1 MKKSAKLIS
10 MLLVLTMLL
19 GIIPM
24 AVAAGTDV
32 SLGRTSL
39 YDVKLTKAETP
50 TGATLNQ
57 TLGEGPI
64 SKDINER
71 GLYKR
76 LPRNTVLTPWTTTD
90 YLPVQ
95 YVITAD
101 SVELSDPEIIG
112 ELQFSLEPGI
122 VTGWKTA
129 VPCIE
134 FDYKAIKNGSTDVTL
149 KFFYKF
155 DPRSGLTG
163 WYYDVV
169 TFTVHVSNAETQKPD
184 QPDEHDVYNQFWGT
198 DPFGYDAAISF
209 WCNESS
215 KAHHT
220 SFDDLTE
227 IPGAYSFGEVVPNE
241 NTKYSSVQYPW
252 MCEMQVYSEA
262 CLDAYN
268 YVNQGRFPTHY
279 LRPEWDSVTTV
290 YWFYSAAEN
299 KWLTPYQPPIV
310 IDITHTAPVAPEYT
324 VTYTDGVNGEAF
336 ANQSYTVKSGEATPA
351 FDGTPAREGY
361 VFLGWEP
368 EVAETV
374 TGNATYTAKWEEAL
388 TSVTL
393 KRIGSGN
400 LFFLGDTL
408 TLRATANTAANIT
421 LNLDHAAFKLTSQET
436 SEDGKTTTFVYTVKK
451 IAGSWMRLNI
461 IATATKGT
469 QEPVKS
475 ANLSVEVNLRNRIH
489 VKITENGQPVT
500 DAAVQLMHKYSKWN
514 TCPMLKYDEA
524 KGEYVMK
531 SPWDLS
537 NQPYSSLK
545 ITVDGEE
552 YTVDKDKFGEALAN
566 VVTRGTEE
574 IYVEYKIVSPIDV
587 EIYVN
592 DKLVA
597 TKTYKGS
604 EGDTPDYRDFYW
616 VISDQI
622 RADGKMVMSQ
632 ATECD
637 GTTLAFGSCKKV
649 KVKLY
654 TYLTGITATGDDYV
668 FDNSGIT
675 ATIDGIEWATGGNDS
690 GSTDSGISATAPDF
704 SFDN

>member
-32 SLGRTSL
+32 SLGRT
-39 YDVKLTKAETP
+39 KLGDAVLEQATP
-50 TGATLNQ
+50 GSFNYLRDLSGNTAN
-57 TLGEGPI
+57 
-64 SKDINER
+64 KDIGEY
-71 GLYKR
+71 GLWQR
-76 LPRNTVLTPWTTTD
+76 LPVNTLVGYGSVSAVNYAVPAENSVTVSNPG
-90 YLPVQ
+90 
-95 YVITAD
+95 VIGD
-101 SVELSDPEIIG
+101 FS
-112 ELQFSLEPGI
+112 FSLERWAGNEYTP
-122 VTGWKTA
+122 
-129 VPCIE
+129 VPPCLQ
-134 FDYKAIKNGSTDVTL
+134 FNYKALKTGTTTVTVTY
-149 KFFYKF
+149 FYNY
-155 DPRSGLTG
+155 GLINVAGGTT
-163 WYYDVV
+163 WYKETA
-169 TFTVHVSNAETQKPD
+169 TFTVHVSENEVQMPTALPSLKSRGA
-184 QPDEHDVYNQFWGT
+184 VYYYCRNSTNDYYNHSLEAVLLSNVPSG
-198 DPFGYDAAISF
+198 
-209 WCNESS
+209 C
-215 KAHHT
+215 
-220 SFDDLTE
+220 
-227 IPGAYSFGEVVPNE
+227 SFGNIMA
-241 NTKYSSVQYPW
+241 NDGRYSQFTRAQYPW
-252 MCEMQVYSEA
+252 MVELTVDKQA
-262 CLDAYN
+262 FLDAYN
-268 YVNQGRFPTHY
+268 NTYEEEDGIRHY
-279 LRPEWDSVTTV
+279 LQKGEDQYDVVTFFAKNNAT
-290 YWFYSAAEN
+290 
-299 KWLTPYQPPIV
+299 KWSYLTNDIV
-310 IDITHTAPVAPEYT
+310 VINMDHTAPAPVETKYT

-336 ANQSYTVKSGEATPA
+336 ANQIYTVKSGEATPA
-351 FDGTPAREGY
+351 FEGTPTREGY
-361 VFLGWEP
+361 AFLGWEP

-421 LNLDHAAFKLTSQET
+421 LDLDHAAFELTSQET

-451 IAGSWMRLNI
+451 ITGSWMRLNI
-461 IATATKGT
+461 IATATKGA

-475 ANLSVEVNLRNRIH
+475 ANLSVEANLRNRIH

-500 DAAVQLMHKYSKWN
+500 DAAVQLMHKYPKWN

-531 SPWDLS
+531 NPWDLS

-545 ITVDGEE
+545 ITAGGEE

-566 VVTRGTEE
+566 VVTCGTEE

-604 EGDTPDYRDFYW
+604 EGDTPDYKDFYW
-616 VISDQI
+616 VISNRIQ
-622 RADGKMVMSQ
+622 ADGKMVMSQ

-637 GTTLAFGSCKKV
+637 GTKLAFGSCKKV

-675 ATIDGIEWATGGNDS
+675 ATIDGIEWATGSNDS

>member
-10 MLLVLTMLL
+10 LLLVLTMLL

-32 SLGRTSL
+32 SLGRT
-39 YDVKLTKAETP
+39 KLGDAVLEQATP
-50 TGATLNQ
+50 GSFNYLRDLPGNTAN
-57 TLGEGPI
+57 
-64 SKDINER
+64 KDIGEY
-71 GLYKR
+71 GLWQR
-76 LPRNTVLTPWTTTD
+76 LPVNTLVGYGSVSAVNYAVPAENSVTVSNPG
-90 YLPVQ
+90 
-95 YVITAD
+95 VIGD
-101 SVELSDPEIIG
+101 FS
-112 ELQFSLEPGI
+112 FSLERWAGNEYTP
-122 VTGWKTA
+122 
-129 VPCIE
+129 VPPCLQ
-134 FDYKAIKNGSTDVTL
+134 FNYKALKTGTTTVTVTY
-149 KFFYKF
+149 FYNY
-155 DPRSGLTG
+155 GLINVAGGTT
-163 WYYDVV
+163 WYKETA
-169 TFTVHVSNAETQKPD
+169 TFTVHVSENEVQMPTALPSLKGRGA
-184 QPDEHDVYNQFWGT
+184 VYYYCQNSTNDYYNHSLEAVLLSNVPSG
-198 DPFGYDAAISF
+198 
-209 WCNESS
+209 C
-215 KAHHT
+215 
-220 SFDDLTE
+220 
-227 IPGAYSFGEVVPNE
+227 SFGNIMA
-241 NTKYSSVQYPW
+241 NDGRYSQFTRAQYPW
-252 MCEMQVYSEA
+252 MVELTVDKQA
-262 CLDAYN
+262 FLDAYN
-268 YVNQGRFPTHY
+268 NTYEEEDGIRHY
-279 LRPEWDSVTTV
+279 LQKGEDQYDVVTFFAKNNAT
-290 YWFYSAAEN
+290 
-299 KWLTPYQPPIV
+299 KWSYLTNDIV
-310 IDITHTAPVAPEYT
+310 VINMDHTAPAPVETKYT

-351 FDGTPAREGY
+351 FEGTPTREGY

-388 TSVTL
+388 TNVTL

-421 LNLDHAAFKLTSQET
+421 LDLDHAAFELTSQET

-451 IAGSWMRLNI
+451 ITGSWMRLNI
-461 IATATKGT
+461 IATATKGA

-500 DAAVQLMHKYSKWN
+500 DAAVQLMHKYPKWN

-531 SPWDLS
+531 NPWDLS

-545 ITVDGEE
+545 ITAGGEE

-604 EGDTPDYRDFYW
+604 EGDTPDYTDFYW
-616 VISDQI
+616 VISNQI
-622 RADGKMVMSQ
+622 QADGKMVMSQ

-637 GTTLAFGSCKKV
+637 GTKLAFGSCKKV

-675 ATIDGIEWATGGNDS
+675 ATIDGIEWATGSNDS

>member
-10 MLLVLTMLL
+10 LLLVLTMLL

-32 SLGRTSL
+32 SLGRTNL
-39 YDVKLTKAETP
+39 GDAVLEQATP
-50 TGATLNQ
+50 GSFNYLRNLDGNTAN
-57 TLGEGPI
+57 
-64 SKDINER
+64 KDIGEY
-71 GLYKR
+71 GLWQR
-76 LPRNTVLTPWTTTD
+76 LPVNTLVGYGSVSAVNYAVPAENSVTVSNPG
-90 YLPVQ
+90 
-95 YVITAD
+95 VIGD
-101 SVELSDPEIIG
+101 FS
-112 ELQFSLEPGI
+112 FSLERWAGNEYTP
-122 VTGWKTA
+122 
-129 VPCIE
+129 VPPCLQ
-134 FDYKAIKNGSTDVTL
+134 FNYKALKTGTTTVTVTY
-149 KFFYKF
+149 FYNY
-155 DPRSGLTG
+155 GLINVAGGTT
-163 WYYDVV
+163 WYKETA
-169 TFTVHVSNAETQKPD
+169 TFTVHVSENEVQMPTALPSLKSRGA
-184 QPDEHDVYNQFWGT
+184 VYYYCQNSTNDYYNHSLEAVLLSNVPSG
-198 DPFGYDAAISF
+198 
-209 WCNESS
+209 C
-215 KAHHT
+215 
-220 SFDDLTE
+220 
-227 IPGAYSFGEVVPNE
+227 SFGNIMA
-241 NTKYSSVQYPW
+241 NDGRYSQFTRAQYPW
-252 MCEMQVYSEA
+252 MVELTVDKQA
-262 CLDAYN
+262 FLDAYN
-268 YVNQGRFPTHY
+268 NTYEEENGIRHY
-279 LRPEWDSVTTV
+279 LQKGEDQYDVVTFFAKNNAT
-290 YWFYSAAEN
+290 
-299 KWLTPYQPPIV
+299 KWSYLTNDIV
-310 IDITHTAPVAPEYT
+310 VINMDHTAPAPVETTYT

-336 ANQSYTVKSGEATPA
+336 ANQIYTVKEGEATPA
-351 FDGTPAREGY
+351 FEGTPTREGY

-421 LNLDHAAFKLTSQET
+421 LDLDHAAFELTSQET

-451 IAGSWMRLNI
+451 ITGSWMKLNI
-461 IATATKGT
+461 IATATKGA

-500 DAAVQLMHKYSKWN
+500 DAAVQLMHKYPKWN

-531 SPWDLS
+531 NPWDLS

-545 ITVDGEE
+545 ITAGGEE

-574 IYVEYKIVSPIDV
+574 IYVEYKIVSPINV

-604 EGDTPDYRDFYW
+604 EGDTPDYKDFYW
-616 VISDQI
+616 VISGQI
-622 RADGKMVMSQ
+622 QADGKMVMSQ
-632 ATECD
+632 TTEID
-637 GTTLAFGSCKKV
+637 GTKLAFGSCKKV

-675 ATIDGIEWATGGNDS
+675 ATIDDIKWATGGNDS